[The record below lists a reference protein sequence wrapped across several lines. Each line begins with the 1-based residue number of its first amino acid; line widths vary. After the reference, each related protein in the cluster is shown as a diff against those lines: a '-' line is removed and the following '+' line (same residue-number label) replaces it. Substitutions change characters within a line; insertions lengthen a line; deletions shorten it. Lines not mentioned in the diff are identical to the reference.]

1 MNLQIIS
8 NIFRIFAAVFY
19 NNKVKIPFSMSMKI
33 KHLILAVCGTM
44 IITSCLTPK
53 TVAYFPELADGSSL
67 EMAYT
72 KGIMLKPTDKLSIV
86 VNTKSAEL
94 NNVLNLPVTSQII
107 GYSEMQS
114 TNQSRGTSGYTIDPE
129 GYIDFPL
136 IGKVKAAGLTRAE
149 LAEYLKRTMEEKNVA
164 KDAVVTIEYLNLG
177 FSVIGEVK
185 EPGFYEIKSDR
196 TTLMQALSRA
206 GDMTIYGDRNKVK
219 VLRIN
224 QEGKQDTY
232 VLSMMDAE
240 ALMKSPAYIIQQ
252 NDVIYVTPNNY
263 RKRQSANAN
272 DTTNGSFWISVVS
285 VLTTIAVL
293 LFK

>member
-1 MNLQIIS
+1 
-8 NIFRIFAAVFY
+8 
-19 NNKVKIPFSMSMKI
+19 
-33 KHLILAVCGTM
+33 M

-53 TVAYFPELADGSSL
+53 TVAYFPELADGASL
-67 EMAYT
+67 EMTYT
-72 KGIMLKPTDKLSIV
+72 KGILLKPTDKLSIV

-107 GYSEMQS
+107 GYSELQS

-149 LAEYLKRTMEEKNVA
+149 LAEHLKRTMEEKSVA

-206 GDMTIYGDRNKVK
+206 GDMT
-219 VLRIN
+219 RIN
-224 QEGKQDTY
+224 DEGKQDTY
-232 VLSMMDAE
+232 VLSMMEPE
-240 ALMKSPAYIIQQ
+240 ALTKSPAYIIQQ
-252 NDVIYVTPNNY
+252 NDVVYVQPNNY
-263 RKRQSANAN
+263 RKRQSANAS
-272 DTTNGSFWISVVS
+272 DISNGSFWVSVVS

>member
-1 MNLQIIS
+1 
-8 NIFRIFAAVFY
+8 
-19 NNKVKIPFSMSMKI
+19 MKI
-33 KHLILAVCGTM
+33 KHLILAVCGAM

-53 TVAYFPELADGSSL
+53 TVAYFPELADGASL
-67 EMAYT
+67 EMTYT
-72 KGIMLKPTDKLSIV
+72 KGILLKPTDKLSIV

-107 GYSEMQS
+107 GYSELQS

-149 LAEYLKRTMEEKNVA
+149 LAEHLKRTMEEKSVA

-206 GDMTIYGDRNKVK
+206 GDMTIYGDRNKVNTRLHHPAERCGIRAAQQLPQASVGQRQRHLERF
-219 VLRIN
+219 VL
-224 QEGKQDTY
+224 GLGS
-232 VLSMMDAE
+232 LSAD
-240 ALMKSPAYIIQQ
+240 
-252 NDVIYVTPNNY
+252 NDCRAIV
-263 RKRQSANAN
+263 
-272 DTTNGSFWISVVS
+272 
-285 VLTTIAVL
+285 
-293 LFK
+293 

>member
-1 MNLQIIS
+1 MNI
-8 NIFRIFAAVFY
+8 
-19 NNKVKIPFSMSMKI
+19 KMKI
-33 KHLILAVCGTM
+33 RNLLMAVCGAM
-44 IITSCLTPK
+44 ILTSCFTPK
-53 TVAYFPELADGSSL
+53 TVAYFPELADGKTL
-67 EMAYT
+67 ALTET
-72 KGIMLKPTDKLSIV
+72 KGITLKPTDKLSIV

-149 LAEYLKRTMEEKNVA
+149 LAEHLKRTMEEKSVA
-164 KDAVVTIEYLNLG
+164 KDAVVTVEYLNLG

-185 EPGFYEIKSDR
+185 EPGFYQIESDR

>member
-1 MNLQIIS
+1 
-8 NIFRIFAAVFY
+8 
-19 NNKVKIPFSMSMKI
+19 
-33 KHLILAVCGTM
+33 M

-53 TVAYFPELADGSSL
+53 TVAYFPELADGASL
-67 EMAYT
+67 EM
-72 KGIMLKPTDKLSIV
+72 KPTDKLSIV

-107 GYSEMQS
+107 GYSELQS

-149 LAEYLKRTMEEKNVA
+149 LAEQ
-164 KDAVVTIEYLNLG
+164 

-224 QEGKQDTY
+224 DEGKQDTY
-232 VLSMMDAE
+232 VLSMMEPE
-240 ALMKSPAYIIQQ
+240 ALTKSPAYIIQQ
-252 NDVIYVTPNNY
+252 NDVVYVQPNNY
-263 RKRQSANAN
+263 RKRQSANAS
-272 DTTNGSFWISVVS
+272 DTSNGSFWVSVVS

>member
-1 MNLQIIS
+1 
-8 NIFRIFAAVFY
+8 
-19 NNKVKIPFSMSMKI
+19 MKI
-33 KHLILAVCGTM
+33 KHLILAVCGAM

-53 TVAYFPELADGSSL
+53 TVAYFPELADGASL
-67 EMAYT
+67 EMTYT
-72 KGIMLKPTDKLSIV
+72 KGILLKPTDKLSIV

-107 GYSEMQS
+107 GYSELQS

-149 LAEYLKRTMEEKNVA
+149 LAEHLKRTMEEKSVA

-206 GDMTIYGDRNKVK
+206 GDMT
-219 VLRIN
+219 
-224 QEGKQDTY
+224 
-232 VLSMMDAE
+232 LSMMEPE
-240 ALMKSPAYIIQQ
+240 ALTKSPAYIIQQ
-252 NDVIYVTPNNY
+252 NDVVYVQPNNY
-263 RKRQSANAN
+263 RKRQSANAS
-272 DTTNGSFWISVVS
+272 DTSNGSFWVSVVS

>member
-1 MNLQIIS
+1 
-8 NIFRIFAAVFY
+8 
-19 NNKVKIPFSMSMKI
+19 MKI
-33 KHLILAVCGTM
+33 KHLILAVCGAM

-53 TVAYFPELADGSSL
+53 TVAYFPELADGASL
-67 EMAYT
+67 EMTYT
-72 KGIMLKPTDKLSIV
+72 KGILLKPTDKLSIV

-107 GYSEMQS
+107 GYSELQS

-136 IGKVKAAGLTRAE
+136 IGK
-149 LAEYLKRTMEEKNVA
+149 
-164 KDAVVTIEYLNLG
+164 

-224 QEGKQDTY
+224 DEGKQDTY
-232 VLSMMDAE
+232 VLSMMEPE
-240 ALMKSPAYIIQQ
+240 ALTKSPAYIIQQ
-252 NDVIYVTPNNY
+252 NDVVYVQPNNY
-263 RKRQSANAN
+263 RKRQSANAS
-272 DTTNGSFWISVVS
+272 DTSNGSFWVSVVS